1 MPRSDDQEGE
11 QWNTVNE
18 ETKRKEQK
26 NETEKKG
33 KNETEKRNAPV
44 GDRTRVCTVAGYYS
58 TTRPL
63 VLCLINWTSKF
74 YLFILPT

>member
-33 KNETEKRNAPV
+33 KNETEKE
-44 GDRTRVCTVAGYYS
+44 CTS
-58 TTRPL
+58 R
-63 VLCLINWTSKF
+63 
-74 YLFILPT
+74 